1 MIFAFSSFLDQVPIL
16 ILYQNQNTQ
25 NRLNEYITIW
35 DTYILRLDDKRIAG
49 GMAGLSSGK
58 VSTYFE
64 VNFIRVKIIQKT
76 FLFNEF
82 TSILPGQLVAIK
94 DFTILIY

>member
-1 MIFAFSSFLDQVPIL
+1 
-16 ILYQNQNTQ
+16 
-25 NRLNEYITIW
+25 
-35 DTYILRLDDKRIAG
+35 
-49 GMAGLSSGK
+49 MAGLSSGK